1 MAKRSEQQKQRY
13 LQIVEQYSTLI
24 YKVCY
29 MYADDAEHLKDLR
42 QEVLANL
49 WQGLEGYNGN
59 ARMSTWIYRVAINTC
74 ITFFR
79 RHGKHSS
86 LERIDERAASVAD
99 NSGERASQ
107 LRQMYEMIGRLG
119 KIDKALIMLWLDE
132 HSYDEIA
139 DVTGMSR
146 GNVASRLYRIKQR
159 LIAENHG

>member
-1 MAKRSEQQKQRY
+1 
-13 LQIVEQYSTLI
+13 
-24 YKVCY
+24 
-29 MYADDAEHLKDLR
+29 
-42 QEVLANL
+42 
-49 WQGLEGYNGN
+49 
-59 ARMSTWIYRVAINTC
+59 MSTWIYRVAINTC